1 METWER
7 PYFSVNPTS
16 GSSSSPSGQQ
26 RFGFV
31 DLFFAKA
38 IDRCYAPSFLP
49 VLEVENVC
57 LMDLWNGMRE
67 VPCGGDVIMSL
78 DEELI
83 GLREALKGE
92 EEEEMMSRRYWV
104 LVVMGRS
111 GLCRISRI
119 ELLRGLIGIW
129 MLSVKEWLLVEMML
143 EEEEEEEEEYLIA
156 GLVVK
161 GLIGLRRL
169 E

>member
-1 METWER
+1 
-7 PYFSVNPTS
+7 
-16 GSSSSPSGQQ
+16 
-26 RFGFV
+26 
-31 DLFFAKA
+31 
-38 IDRCYAPSFLP
+38 
-49 VLEVENVC
+49 
-57 LMDLWNGMRE
+57 
-67 VPCGGDVIMSL
+67 MSL

-143 EEEEEEEEEYLIA
+143 EEEEEEEYLIA

-161 GLIGLRRL
+161 GLLGLRRL